1 MTAMQRIELCL
12 VNLGYVYTKPYEYMI
27 KAHKVDDVEDT
38 ITIKK
43 TYQWYYIYI
52 VSDRCL
58 KMWKCIGMTETTATD
73 VIRRIE
79 LMNKED

>member
-12 VNLGYVYTKPYEYMI
+12 VNLGYVYTKPYENLI
-27 KAHKVDDVEDT
+27 DAHKVDNVEDT

-43 TYQWYYIYI
+43 IYNGYYII
-52 VSDRCL
+52 SDRCL
-58 KMWKCIGMTETTATD
+58 KLYKCVGITETTATD
-73 VIRRIE
+73 VIRRVE

>member
-12 VNLGYVYTKPYEYMI
+12 VNLGYVYTKPYEYLI
-27 KAHKVDDVEDT
+27 KAHKVQNVEDT
-38 ITIKK
+38 IIIKK
-43 TYQWYYIYI
+43 IYNGYYI

-58 KMWKCIGMTETTATD
+58 KLYKCVGITETTATD
-73 VIRRIE
+73 VIRRVE

>member
-12 VNLGYVYTKPYEYMI
+12 VNLGYVYTKPYEYLI
-27 KAHKVDDVEDT
+27 KAHKVDNVEDT

-43 TYQWYYIYI
+43 NYQGYHI

-58 KMWKCIGMTETTATD
+58 KLWKCVGMTETTATD

>member
-12 VNLGYVYTKPYEYMI
+12 VNLGYVYTNPYEYLI
-27 KAHKVDDVEDT
+27 KARKVDNVEDA

-43 TYQWYYIYI
+43 TYQGYYI

-58 KMWKCIGMTETTATD
+58 KLYKCVGITETTATD

-79 LMNKED
+79 LMNKEA